1 MPAITRFT
9 LRKLDSLLKGRMEER
24 KERCPVSRD
33 YAGST
38 VKGVQMNKCHKC
50 VWYRAETVWT
60 LGRGS
65 WYTTDTSRTMRQ
77 TSRSPASG
85 RTYLQMYQPYSSDR
99 DQSTKNIQQLT

>member
-38 VKGVQMNKCHKC
+38 VK
-50 VWYRAETVWT
+50 
-60 LGRGS
+60 RGS
-65 WYTTDTSRTMRQ
+65 DEQMPQVCVVQSRNSLDTGEGKLVYHRHFQDNQ
-77 TSRSPASG
+77 TN
-85 RTYLQMYQPYSSDR
+85 
-99 DQSTKNIQQLT
+99 K